1 MTRAVTHPRTR
12 DRSAREGLRI
22 LIIGPAHSIALE
34 QWVDEML
41 ARGHEILVLSPNE
54 PRPALADRVESTEA
68 GFRPPLLGLLL
79 RIIYVRR
86 RVRSY
91 RPDVVHG
98 QSAID
103 YGLWAALSGRVPA
116 LVTCWGSDVFIAPR
130 MKRKSRWKVRTAL
143 RCATY
148 VTGTSQALLDAADRV
163 AGKKLAG
170 EIVFWGVDTDV
181 FRPVDRS
188 GRPNVTVLS
197 VRGHETLYNID
208 VILRA
213 FARLRDVRPHVRL
226 VVAHQGSL
234 TPALKDLTRELG
246 IADAVTFLGFVEQ
259 DALPQVYAEADVYV
273 SVPSSDASAVSN
285 LEAMASGLPV
295 VGSTLPSTLEWI
307 EDGVNG
313 LVVPPG
319 DEDALTDA
327 LVRLVDDEGLRLRL
341 GTEARRMAEAR
352 GSRASQ
358 MDRASEIYRL
368 LAEGRLP

>member
-1 MTRAVTHPRTR
+1 MGAEAPAL
-12 DRSAREGLRI
+12 ARGLRI
-22 LIIGPAHSIALE
+22 LIIGPASSIALE

-41 ARGHEILVLSPNE
+41 ARGHEILVLSPNQ
-54 PRPALADRVESTEA
+54 PRPALAERVESTEA

-86 RVRSY
+86 RVRAY

-116 LVTCWGSDVFIAPR
+116 LVTCWGSDVFIAPQ
-130 MKRKSRWKVRTAL
+130 MKRKSRWKVRVAL
-143 RCATY
+143 RRATY
-148 VTGTSQALLDAADRV
+148 VTGTSRALLDAADRV
-163 AGKKLAG
+163 AGKQLAG

-188 GRPNVTVLS
+188 GRANVTILS

-213 FARLRDVRPHVRL
+213 FARLHEVRPHVRL

-234 TPALKDLTRELG
+234 TPALKDLARELG

-259 DALPQVYAEADVYV
+259 DALPQVYADADVYV

-313 LVVPPG
+313 LVVPAG

-327 LVRLVDDEGLRLRL
+327 LVRLVDDVGLRVRL
-341 GTEARRMAEAR
+341 GAEARRTAEAR
-352 GSRASQ
+352 GSRAGQ